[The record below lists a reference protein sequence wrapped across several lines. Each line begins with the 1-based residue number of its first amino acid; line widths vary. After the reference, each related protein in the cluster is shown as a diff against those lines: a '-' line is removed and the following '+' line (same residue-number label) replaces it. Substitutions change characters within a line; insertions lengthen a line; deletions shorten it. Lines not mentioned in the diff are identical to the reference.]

1 MGLGA
6 ATAPTMASYKSM
18 IRLSATVDSD
28 VYLKT
33 AMADFDKN
41 SVKMLPVGMVCP
53 SCGDREV
60 NKVKNNSFCHACG
73 NYSKT
78 MVKTSKVD
86 PSKLDVVITW
96 ID

>member
-1 MGLGA
+1 
-6 ATAPTMASYKSM
+6 M

-33 AMADFDKN
+33 AMPDFDKN
-41 SVKMLPVGMVCP
+41 SVRMLPVGMVCP

-78 MVKTSKVD
+78 LVKTSRVD

>member
-1 MGLGA
+1 
-6 ATAPTMASYKSM
+6 M
-18 IRLSATVDSD
+18 IRLSSTVDSD
-28 VYLKT
+28 VYLRT
-33 AMADFDKN
+33 AMADFDRN
-41 SVKMLPVGMVCP
+41 NERMLPIGMVCP

-78 MVKTSKVD
+78 TIKTSAKD
-86 PSKLDVVITW
+86 PSKLDVSIVW

>member
-1 MGLGA
+1 
-6 ATAPTMASYKSM
+6 
-18 IRLSATVDSD
+18 
-28 VYLKT
+28 
-33 AMADFDKN
+33 MADFDKN

-86 PSKLDVVITW
+86 PSKLDVAITW